1 MTRRER
7 AARIPVFVSAP
18 SALNEGQKTSY
29 EYLLDLL
36 ERENLERRALGRSD
50 YPSDYPLK
58 EVVMIARRCAGG
70 MILGYAQAEATEL
83 VLKPGVPIAAGEEQA
98 RRLKN
103 AKFPTPWN
111 QLEAGI
117 LFSLRLPL
125 MVFREEGI
133 SGGIFDLGTSDVFIN
148 PLPVGK
154 ISCEAEEQLI
164 FSLQNWVARVREHYR
179 RWE

>member
-1 MTRRER
+1 MTRQER

-18 SALNEGQKTSY
+18 TALTPDQKTSY

-36 ERENLERRALGRSD
+36 ARENLERRALGKSD

-70 MILGYAQAEATEL
+70 LILGYSQATAPEL
-83 VLKPGVPIAAGEEQA
+83 IVKPGVPVPAGEEPPEPK
-98 RRLKN
+98 KN

-125 MVFREEGI
+125 MVFREKGI

-148 PLPVGK
+148 PLPLGK
-154 ISCEAEEQLI
+154 IFGEEEEQLI
-164 FSLQNWVARVREHYR
+164 FSFQNWVARVREHYR

>member
-1 MTRRER
+1 MTT
-7 AARIPVFVSAP
+7 RIPVFVSAP
-18 SALNEGQKTSY
+18 TSLNADQKISY
-29 EYLLDLL
+29 EHIVHLL

-70 MILGYAQAEATEL
+70 MILGYSQATAPEL
-83 VLKPGVPIAAGEEQA
+83 IVKPGVPLDKGEEE
-98 RRLKN
+98 RKPVKD

-125 MVFREEGI
+125 MVFREKGI
-133 SGGIFDLGTSDVFIN
+133 SGGIFDVGTSDVFIN

-154 ISCEAEEQLI
+154 ISGDEEDQLV

-179 RWE
+179 KWE